1 MKRKD
6 VLKFL
11 ETEKEVS
18 LQGLYKEFEASGK
31 SSQKRLRHILHDL
44 EREGIVQF
52 ADDKV
57 VVKGQKKQKNEK
69 KQKGRLARA
78 FLTNQ
83 SSTFAMFG

>member
-18 LQGLYKEFEASGK
+18 LQTLYNEFEASGR
-31 SSQKRLRHILHDL
+31 SSQKRLRHILHNL

-52 ADDKV
+52 VNDRV
-57 VVKGQKKQKNEK
+57 VVIGQKKKLNVSH
-69 KQKGRLARA
+69 
-78 FLTNQ
+78 Q
-83 SSTFAMFG
+83 S